1 MPNILKYLRPRF
13 SLRTLFIAM
22 TVCCWLSYQL
32 VWIWRRHDAL
42 AHLHIGSYTTPTGI
56 TLNNVPFDPYSLPS
70 QAARNVRA
78 PWSIRLLG
86 ESGVATISVYGPDH
100 AAIAENLRRLFPEAT
115 VDLRRNATAH
125 EPGAIRANAEAD
137 GRDVAAR
144 GGASSSVLA
153 AARAV
158 KRNSTPDAALFGT
171 PDLPAAFVVS
181 RAWEDNV
188 SALISLEC
196 VF

>member
-1 MPNILKYLRPRF
+1 MVNLLKYCRPRF

-42 AHLHIGSYTTPTGI
+42 AHLHIGSYATPTGF

-70 QAARNVRA
+70 QEARNVRA

-100 AAIAENLRRLFPEAT
+100 AAIAANFRRLFPEAT
-115 VDLRRNATAH
+115 VDSAETQPPTSLERHVQMRKQMEAMIRSAG
-125 EPGAIRANAEAD
+125 GAIPGQ
-137 GRDVAAR
+137 GRIPP
-144 GGASSSVLA
+144 ASAVGDDA
-153 AARAV
+153 AASGKVGR
-158 KRNSTPDAALFGT
+158 G
-171 PDLPAAFVVS
+171 
-181 RAWEDNV
+181 
-188 SALISLEC
+188 SL
-196 VF
+196 